1 MERLERGDKQA
12 WQMRKYLPTD
22 KRVGQGV
29 ALQTRLPLS
38 PSLSCALIAS
48 LSCSITEK
56 KNIHSL
62 CLTLFAEDRDSEA
75 NQISLLSAQSAHLSA
90 ARVRHTA
97 GLQCGLCASQLHPT
111 TLRLSIKVSPSP
123 GSQSL
128 GWHRCQTARQ
138 LLNTKPNL
146 SSTLDIVIPARPAS
160 TKMISTQPNWS
171 VIIRRR

>member
-29 ALQTRLPLS
+29 ALQTPPSPFLS
-38 PSLSCALIAS
+38 CYPRCALIAS
-48 LSCSITEK
+48 LSALQHNQK
-56 KNIHSL
+56 NNIHSL
-62 CLTLFAEDRDSEA
+62 CLTLFAEDGDSEA

-97 GLQCGLCASQLHPT
+97 GLQCGLCAAQLHPT

-128 GWHRCQTARQ
+128 GWHLAVRQ
-138 LLNTKPNL
+138 LD
-146 SSTLDIVIPARPAS
+146 SC
-160 TKMISTQPNWS
+160 
-171 VIIRRR
+171 